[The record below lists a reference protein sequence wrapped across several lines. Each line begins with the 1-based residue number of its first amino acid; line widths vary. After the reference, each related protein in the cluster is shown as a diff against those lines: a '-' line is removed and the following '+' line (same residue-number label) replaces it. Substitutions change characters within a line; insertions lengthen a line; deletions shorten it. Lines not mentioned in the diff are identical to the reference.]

1 MKNQTSLK
9 GTNSIQHQC
18 LKSNPKTEKKKE
30 TPWKRKFVYFAWEKD
45 LLIDGRPAL
54 LSENT
59 VAFRQSSNF
68 PFDSGCRPVTLKAN
82 FSSWSG
88 QKGNAKRV
96 REERRRVRDA
106 SKSVLTMEGPG
117 HEYEGVTEGSWNSR
131 WKGWTR
137 KRITKWTSRR
147 PAVPGD
153 ARPGIREGNGVG
165 WASGVGRA
173 KSLASCP
180 DIQGPSFVTSLLN
193 LSKASN

>member
-1 MKNQTSLK
+1 MKNQTTLK
-9 GTNSIQHQC
+9 VANSIQHHC
-18 LKSNPKTEKKKE
+18 LKSNSKTEKKKE

-45 LLIDGRPAL
+45 LLVDGRPAL

-59 VAFRQSSNF
+59 AAFRQSSNF

-147 PAVPGD
+147 RQSLGTHGQEYGEVMVSGERAASD
-153 ARPGIREGNGVG
+153 APRV
-165 WASGVGRA
+165 WHRA
-173 KSLASCP
+173 RTYR
-180 DIQGPSFVTSLLN
+180 VLL
-193 LSKASN
+193 SWRAC